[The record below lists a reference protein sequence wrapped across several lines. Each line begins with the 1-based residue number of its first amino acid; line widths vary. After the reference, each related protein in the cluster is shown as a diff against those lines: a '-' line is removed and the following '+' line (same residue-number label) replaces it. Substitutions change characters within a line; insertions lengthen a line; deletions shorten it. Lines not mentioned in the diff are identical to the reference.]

1 MNKLTYPE
9 FKALI
14 MQSKTFRRNQRE
26 KTIKKANIIIWLI
39 AGLLTCVAIGCQLGY
54 KNGYMQGVN
63 RAVACASADGVLLH
77 DGKQYFC
84 WYE

>member
-14 MQSKTFRRNQRE
+14 MQNKTFSRKYKGENMR
-26 KTIKKANIIIWLI
+26 KANIIIWLI

-54 KNGYMQGVN
+54 QNGYMQGVN
-63 RAVACASADGVLLH
+63 RATACASADGVLLH
-77 DGKQYFC
+77 DGKSYVC

>member
-9 FKALI
+9 FKALM
-14 MQSKTFRRNQRE
+14 MQSKTFRREQRK
-26 KTIKKANIIIWLI
+26 KTMKRINIVIWLI

-54 KNGYMQGVN
+54 KNGYVQGVN
-63 RAVACASADGVLLH
+63 RAVVCDNQGGVLLH